1 MAYIYEI
8 INDINNKSYVGKT
21 EFSLEKRFKEHCRDS
36 QRPSFE
42 KRPLYAAMRK
52 YGIEHFSI
60 HLLEE
65 TNNPTEREKYWI
77 EILGTFK
84 NGYNATKGGDGASY
98 VDYDLV
104 LALFKEGYGVS
115 QISNIMHH
123 DEKTIRMILKNS
135 NISCHEI
142 KQREYQQ
149 ISKMVA
155 QLDKETEEIIAVYSS
170 TEEANR
176 ALKKQS
182 SGHISQVC
190 KGKRKTAYG
199 YKWKYL

>member
-8 INDINNKSYVGKT
+8 VNDINNKSYVGKT

-36 QRPSFE
+36 QKKSSE
-42 KRPLYAAMRK
+42 KRPLYSAMRK
-52 YGIEHFSI
+52 YGLEHFSI

-65 TNNPTEREKYWI
+65 TNNPNERERYWI

-84 NGYNATKGGDGASY
+84 NGYNATKGGDGAAY
-98 VDYDLV
+98 VDYDLI
-104 LALFKEGYGVS
+104 LALYNKGYGVL
-115 QISNIMHH
+115 QISNITNY
-123 DEKTIRMILKNS
+123 DIGTIRKVLNNS
-135 NISCHEI
+135 GISYQER

-149 ISKMVA
+149 ISKIVA
-155 QLDKETEEIIAVYSS
+155 QLDKDTEEIIAIYPS

-176 ALKKQS
+176 ALNKQS

-190 KGKRKTAYG
+190 NGKRKTAYG

>member
-36 QRPSFE
+36 QRKSFE
-42 KRPLYAAMRK
+42 KRPLYSAMRK
-52 YGIEHFSI
+52 YGLEHFSI

-65 TNNPTEREKYWI
+65 TNNPNEREKYWI

-84 NGYNATKGGDGASY
+84 NGYNATKGGDGIAY
-98 VDYDLV
+98 VDYDLI
-104 LALFKEGYGVS
+104 LALYNEGYGVL
-115 QISNIMHH
+115 QISNITNY
-123 DEKTIRMILKNS
+123 DISTIRKVLNNS
-135 NISCHEI
+135 GISYQER

-149 ISKMVA
+149 ISKVVA
-155 QLDKETEEIIAVYSS
+155 QLDKETEEIIAIYPS

-176 ALKKQS
+176 ALNKQS

-190 KGKRKTAYG
+190 NGKRKTAYG
-199 YKWKYL
+199 YKWRYL

>member
-36 QRPSFE
+36 QKKSLE
-42 KRPLYAAMRK
+42 KRPLYSAMRK
-52 YGIEHFSI
+52 YGLEHFSI

-65 TNNPTEREKYWI
+65 TNNPNEREKYWI

-84 NGYNATKGGDGASY
+84 NGYNATKGGDGVAY
-98 VDYDLV
+98 VDYDLI
-104 LALFKEGYGVS
+104 LALYNKGYGVS
-115 QISNIMHH
+115 QISNITNY
-123 DEKTIRMILKNS
+123 DISTIRKVLNNS
-135 NISCHEI
+135 GISYQER
-142 KQREYQQ
+142 KQRQYQQ
-149 ISKMVA
+149 ISKIVA
-155 QLDKETEEIIAVYSS
+155 QLDKETEEIIAIYPS

-176 ALKKQS
+176 ALNKQS

-190 KGKRKTAYG
+190 SGKRKTAYG

>member
-36 QRPSFE
+36 QKKSSE
-42 KRPLYAAMRK
+42 KRPLYSAMRK
-52 YGIEHFSI
+52 YGLEHFSI

-65 TNNPTEREKYWI
+65 TNNPNERERYWI

-84 NGYNATKGGDGASY
+84 NGYNATKGGDGIAY
-98 VDYDLV
+98 VDYDLI
-104 LALFKEGYGVS
+104 LALYNEGYGVL
-115 QISNIMHH
+115 QISNITNY
-123 DEKTIRMILKNS
+123 DISTVRKVLNNS
-135 NISCHEI
+135 GISYQER
-142 KQREYQQ
+142 KQRQYQQ
-149 ISKMVA
+149 ISKIVA
-155 QLDKETEEIIAVYSS
+155 QLDKETEEIIAIYPS

-176 ALKKQS
+176 ALNKQP

-190 KGKRKTAYG
+190 NGKRKTAYG
-199 YKWKYL
+199 YKWRYL

>member
-8 INDINNKSYVGKT
+8 VNDINNKSYVGKT

-36 QRPSFE
+36 QKKSSE
-42 KRPLYAAMRK
+42 KWPLYSAMRK
-52 YGIEHFSI
+52 YGLEHFSI

-65 TNNPTEREKYWI
+65 TNNPNERERYWI

-84 NGYNATKGGDGASY
+84 NGYNATKGGDGAAY
-98 VDYDLV
+98 VDYDLI
-104 LALFKEGYGVS
+104 LALYNKGYGVL
-115 QISNIMHH
+115 QISNITNY
-123 DEKTIRMILKNS
+123 DIGTIRKVLNNS
-135 NISCHEI
+135 GISYQER

-149 ISKMVA
+149 ISKIVA
-155 QLDKETEEIIAVYSS
+155 QLDKDTEEIIAIYPS

-176 ALKKQS
+176 ALNKQS

-190 KGKRKTAYG
+190 NGKRKTAYG

>member
-36 QRPSFE
+36 QKKSSE
-42 KRPLYAAMRK
+42 KRPLYSAMRK
-52 YGIEHFSI
+52 YGLEHFSI

-65 TNNPTEREKYWI
+65 TNNPNERERYWI

-84 NGYNATKGGDGASY
+84 NGYNATKGGDGAAY
-98 VDYDLV
+98 VDYDLI
-104 LALFKEGYGVS
+104 LALYNKGYGVL
-115 QISNIMHH
+115 QISNITNY
-123 DEKTIRMILKNS
+123 DIGTIRKVLNNS
-135 NISCHEI
+135 GISYQER

-149 ISKMVA
+149 ISKIVA
-155 QLDKETEEIIAVYSS
+155 QLDKDTEEIIAIYPS

-176 ALKKQS
+176 ALNKQS

-190 KGKRKTAYG
+190 NGKRKTAYG